1 MYDNFVIQ
9 KKIHTFA
16 KYYLLKL
23 PIIMKLKKIT
33 HTILLLTAIQCT
45 VSAQPIVTGDMRFA
59 RGATMAFGRI
69 KTIQTNGGPTIT
81 KRGFCIAEN
90 PTPTVDDSVST
101 KTISNNGTIYYFVNL
116 KPATK
121 YYMRAYATNQDGVTG
136 YGEVI
141 KFYTLSKGNLT
152 YWYNNGGDA
161 TANTRINNALSDA
174 CDIFS
179 NLTSIKKHFNVGY
192 SSGTPTADCYYADEP
207 WMNMGASSSYQRT
220 GTIMHEMQHGL
231 GVIPYTTQWNK
242 NILRSALDGD
252 GRGTGYWLG
261 DRVSAFLD
269 FWDNTTGSRLNGDY
283 QHMWPYGINGAHED
297 DGSLKTYYANAM
309 IGQAL
314 GEDGL
319 EHRSNTFAEPCYI
332 FNQEDTIKYYLKN
345 ESEDRGLYSS
355 YLTLTNTGL
364 LKWKTMSS
372 AEVQQNDS
380 AAWYI
385 TFTPDNQYYQFR
397 NAATG
402 KYLTYS
408 TTFLLMNRAN
418 ITSADNFHLMKG
430 RVDVGSGTQ
439 AKRGYWLIHPTNDL
453 TPNCLQANANGSIG
467 SSTFNIAN
475 TATAQRWLILT
486 ASETEQIES
495 NLVTGIKQKATDIL
509 SHIKPLAEVPH
520 TERVEGAN
528 QAFADAINSIE
539 GRIAN
544 SNNIT
549 ELGTMADEA
558 TTAALNFLSSVSP
571 TDLSKPFDL
580 TYLLTNATLD
590 TNSDGWSVSATI
602 DFGCAEFYQK
612 TFDFYQTVTNLPAGN
627 YQVGVQAFQ
636 RPGTA
641 ASAYT
646 AYNSDNDNVT
656 VFLYGATKAKKIKQ
670 ICAEMQTK
678 KLGGNESTVGSNK
691 YVPNNMEAASIYFK
705 KGLYENRVTTNVATK
720 GGQLKLGIRSANMGS
735 SYWAIFDNFQ
745 LYYFG
750 DVDPDNP
757 TGIVEHQLKQQ
768 VSNTYFDMQGRKIQ
782 KLPSRSG
789 LYIIGGR
796 KVIIK

>member
-1 MYDNFVIQ
+1 ME
-9 KKIHTFA
+9 
-16 KYYLLKL
+16 
-23 PIIMKLKKIT
+23 LKKLFS
-33 HTILLLTAIQCT
+33 TILLLTAIPCT
-45 VSAQPIVTGDMRFA
+45 LFAQPSVTGDTRFA

-69 KTIQTNGGPTIT
+69 KSISANGGSTIT

-90 PTPTVDDSVST
+90 PNPTIDDSVST
-101 KTISNNGTIYYFVNL
+101 KTISSNGTIYYFVNL
-116 KPATK
+116 KPSTK
-121 YYMRAYATNQDGVTG
+121 YYMRAYVTNQSGVTG
-136 YGEVI
+136 YGDVI
-141 KFYTLSKGNLT
+141 KFYTLPKGNVT
-152 YWYNNGGDA
+152 YWYNNGGDDA
-161 TANTRINNALSDA
+161 ANTRINNALTDA
-174 CDIFS
+174 CNIFS
-179 NLTSIKKHFNVGY
+179 NLTSIQKKFNVGY
-192 SSGTPTADCYYADEP
+192 SAGTPTADCYYDDEP
-207 WMNMGASSSYQRT
+207 WMNMGANSSYQRT

-242 NILRSALDGD
+242 NILRSGLNGD
-252 GRGTGYWLG
+252 GNGTGYWLG

-297 DGSLKTYYANAM
+297 DGTLKTYYANAM

-319 EHRSNTFAEPCYI
+319 EHRSNTFAEPCYL
-332 FNQEDTIKYYLKN
+332 FEQEDNVKYYLKN
-345 ESEDRGLYSS
+345 ESDERGLYTS
-355 YLTLTNTGL
+355 YLTLTNTGA

-397 NAATG
+397 NVATG

-408 TTFLLMNRAN
+408 SAFMLMNRET
-418 ITSADNFHLMKG
+418 ITNADNFHLMKG
-430 RVDVGSGTQ
+430 RVDVGSGSQ
-439 AKRGYWLIHPTNDL
+439 AKRGYWLVHPTGNL
-453 TPNCLQANANGSIG
+453 TPNCLQANANGAIG
-467 SSTFNIAN
+467 SATFNIAN

-486 ASETEQIES
+486 ASEAEQIEA
-495 NLVTGIKQKATDIL
+495 NLVEGIKQKTTDVL

-528 QAFADAINSIE
+528 QAFADAISSIE
-539 GRIAN
+539 SRIAS

-549 ELGTMADEA
+549 ELGTLTDEA
-558 TTAALNFLSSVSP
+558 TAAALNFLSGVSP

-580 TYLLTNATLD
+580 SYLLTNATLD
-590 TNSDGWSVSATI
+590 SNSDGWSVAATI
-602 DFGCAEFYQK
+602 SYACAEFYQK
-612 TFDFYQTVTNLPAGN
+612 TFDFNQIVKNLPAGN

-636 RPGTA
+636 RPGSA
-641 ASAYT
+641 ADAYT

-670 ICAEMQTK
+670 ICAEMQTR
-678 KLGGNESTVGSNK
+678 KLGGNESTIGGNK

-705 KGLYENRVTTNVATK
+705 KGLYQNRVTTSVATK
-720 GGQLKLGIRSANMGS
+720 GGQLKMGLRTTKMDN

-757 TGIVEHQLKQQ
+757 TGIVEHQVKQQ
-768 VSNTYFDMQGRKIQ
+768 TADTWFDMQGRRIQ
-782 KLPSRSG
+782 QLPTRSG

>member
-1 MYDNFVIQ
+1 MELN
-9 KKIHTFA
+9 KI
-16 KYYLLKL
+16 L
-23 PIIMKLKKIT
+23 P
-33 HTILLLTAIQCT
+33 TILLLTTISST
-45 VSAQPIVTGDMRFA
+45 LSAQPTVISDTRFA

-69 KTIQTNGGPTIT
+69 KSISANGGPAIA

-90 PTPTVDDSVST
+90 PNPTVDDSVST
-101 KTISNNGTIYYFVNL
+101 KMLSSNGTIYYFVNL
-116 KPATK
+116 KPSTK
-121 YYMRAYATNQDGVTG
+121 YYMRAYATDQNGATG
-136 YGEVI
+136 YGDVI
-141 KFYTLSKGNLT
+141 KFYTLPKGNIT
-152 YWYNNGGDA
+152 YWYNNGGSA
-161 TANTRINNALSDA
+161 AENTRINNALTDA
-174 CDIFS
+174 CNIF
-179 NLTSIKKHFNVGY
+179 NALTSIKKKFSVGY
-192 SSGTPTADCYYADEP
+192 SAGTPTADCNYKDEP
-207 WMNMGASSSYQRT
+207 WMNMGANSSYQRT

-231 GVIPYTTQWNK
+231 GLVPYTTQWNK
-242 NILRSALDGD
+242 DILRERLDND
-252 GRGTGYWLG
+252 GRGTGHWLG

-283 QHMWPYGINGAHED
+283 QHMWPYGINGAKED

-319 EHRSNTFAEPCYI
+319 EHHSKSFADPCYL
-332 FNQEDTIKYYLKN
+332 FDQEDNVKYYLKN

-364 LKWKTMSS
+364 LKWKKMSS

-408 TTFLLMNRAN
+408 SAFMLMNRET
-418 ITSADNFHLMKG
+418 ITNADNFHLMKG
-430 RVDVGSGTQ
+430 RVDVGSGSQST
-439 AKRGYWLIHPTNDL
+439 RGYWLIHPTGNL
-453 TPNCLQANANGSIG
+453 TPNCLQANANGAIG
-467 SSTFNIAN
+467 SATFNIAN

-486 ASETEQIES
+486 ASETEQIET
-495 NLVTGIKQKATDIL
+495 NLVEGIKQKTTDVL

-539 GRIAN
+539 SRIAN

-549 ELGTMADEA
+549 ELGTLPNEA
-558 TTAALNFLSSVSP
+558 ATAALNFLNGVSP
-571 TDLSKPFDL
+571 TDPSKPFNL

-590 TNSDGWSVSATI
+590 SNSDGWSVAATI
-602 DFGCAEFYQK
+602 NYACAEFYQK
-612 TFDFYQTVTNLPAGN
+612 TFDFNQTVKNLPAGN
-627 YQVGVQAFQ
+627 YQVSVQAFQ
-636 RPGTA
+636 RPGSA
-641 ASAYT
+641 ADAYT

-678 KLGGNESTVGSNK
+678 KLGGSESTVGGNK

-705 KGLYENRVTTNVATK
+705 KGLYQNRVTTSVATK
-720 GGQLKLGIRSANMGS
+720 GGQLKMGLRTTKMDN

-750 DVDPDNP
+750 DVDPDNT
-757 TGIVEHQLKQQ
+757 TGIMEHQLKQQ
-768 VSNTYFDMQGRKIQ
+768 TSNTYYDIQGRQ
-782 KLPSRSG
+782 LQQLPNRSG

>member
-1 MYDNFVIQ
+1 MELN
-9 KKIHTFA
+9 KI
-16 KYYLLKL
+16 L
-23 PIIMKLKKIT
+23 P
-33 HTILLLTAIQCT
+33 TILLLTTISCT
-45 VSAQPIVTGDMRFA
+45 LSAQPTVTSDTRFA

-69 KTIQTNGGPTIT
+69 KSVATNGGPAIA

-90 PTPTVDDSVST
+90 PNPTVDDSVST
-101 KTISNNGTIYYFVNL
+101 KMLSSNGTIYYFVNL
-116 KPATK
+116 KPSTK
-121 YYMRAYATNQDGVTG
+121 YYMRAYATDQNGATG
-136 YGEVI
+136 YGDVI
-141 KFYTLSKGNLT
+141 KFYTLPKGNIT
-152 YWYNNGGDA
+152 YWYNNGGSA
-161 TANTRINNALSDA
+161 AENTRINNALTDA
-174 CDIFS
+174 CNIF
-179 NLTSIKKHFNVGY
+179 NALTSIKKKFSVGY
-192 SSGTPTADCYYADEP
+192 SAGTPTADCNYKDEP
-207 WMNMGASSSYQRT
+207 WMNMGANSSYQRT

-231 GVIPYTTQWNK
+231 GLVPYTTQWNK
-242 NILRSALDGD
+242 NILRSGLNGD
-252 GRGTGYWLG
+252 GNGTGYWLG

-319 EHRSNTFAEPCYI
+319 EHRSSTFADPCYI
-332 FNQEDTIKYYLKN
+332 FDQEDNVKYYLKN

-364 LKWKTMSS
+364 LKWKKMSS

-397 NAATG
+397 NVATG
-402 KYLTYS
+402 KYLTYTS
-408 TTFLLMNRAN
+408 SFMLMNRET

-430 RVDVGSGTQ
+430 RVDVGSGSQ
-439 AKRGYWLIHPTNDL
+439 AKRGYWLVHPTGNL
-453 TPNCLQANANGSIG
+453 TPNCLQANANGAIG
-467 SSTFNIAN
+467 SATFNIDN
-475 TATAQRWLILT
+475 KATAQRWLILT
-486 ASETEQIES
+486 ASETEQTEINLIE
-495 NLVTGIKQKATDIL
+495 TIKQKTTDIL

-520 TERVEGAN
+520 AERIEGAN
-528 QAFADAINSIE
+528 QTFADAIYSIE
-539 GRIAN
+539 ERIAN
-544 SNNIT
+544 SQSINET
-549 ELGTMADEA
+549 SSLADEA
-558 TTAALNFLSSVSP
+558 TIAALNFLSGVSP
-571 TDLSKPFDL
+571 TDPSKPFNL

-590 TNSDGWSVSATI
+590 SNSDGWSVAATI
-602 DFGCAEFYQK
+602 NYGCAEFYQK
-612 TFDFYQTVTNLPAGN
+612 NFDFNQTVKNLPAGN

-636 RPGTA
+636 RPGSA
-641 ASAYT
+641 ADAYT
-646 AYNSDNDNVT
+646 AYNSDDDKVN

-678 KLGGNESTVGSNK
+678 KLGGNESTVGGNK

-705 KGLYENRVTTNVATK
+705 KGLYQNRVTTSVATK
-720 GGQLKLGIRSANMGS
+720 GGQLKMGLRTTKMDN

-750 DVDPDNP
+750 DVDPDNT
-757 TGIVEHQLKQQ
+757 TGIVEQQLKQQ
-768 VSNTYFDMQGRKIQ
+768 TSNTYYDIQGRQ
-782 KLPSRSG
+782 LQQLPTRPG

>member
-1 MYDNFVIQ
+1 ME
-9 KKIHTFA
+9 
-16 KYYLLKL
+16 
-23 PIIMKLKKIT
+23 LKKLIP
-33 HTILLLTAIQCT
+33 TILLLTAIPCT
-45 VSAQPIVTGDMRFA
+45 IFAQPTVTSDTRFA

-69 KTIQTNGGPTIT
+69 KSAVTNGGPTIT

-90 PTPTVDDSVST
+90 PNPTIDDSVST
-101 KTISNNGTIYYFVNL
+101 KTLSNNGTIYYFVNL

-121 YYMRAYATNQDGVTG
+121 YYMRAYATNQSGVTG

-141 KFYTLSKGNLT
+141 KFYTLPKGNIT
-152 YWYNNGGDA
+152 YGYNNGGSSA
-161 TANTRINNALSDA
+161 ENTRINNALTQA

-179 NLTSIKKHFNVGY
+179 NLTSIKKHFDVGY
-192 SSGTPTADCYYADEP
+192 GSGTPTADCNYRDTP
-207 WMNMGASSSYQRT
+207 WMNVGPNQSYQKT

-231 GVIPYTTQWNK
+231 GVISYSTQWCGS
-242 NILRSALDGD
+242 ILRSGN
-252 GRGTGYWLG
+252 GTGYWLG
-261 DRVSAFLD
+261 DRVSEFLD
-269 FWDNTTGSRLNGDY
+269 FWDNTTGSRLNGDT
-283 QHMWPYGINGAHED
+283 QHMWPYGVNGAHED
-297 DGSLKTYYANAM
+297 DGTLRTYYANAM

-319 EHRSNTFAEPCYI
+319 EHRSSTFADPCYL
-332 FNQEDTIKYYLKN
+332 FDQEDNVKYYLKN
-345 ESEDRGLYSS
+345 ESEDRGLYTS
-355 YLTLTNTGL
+355 YLTLTNTGA

-408 TTFLLMNRAN
+408 SSFTLVNHET

-439 AKRGYWLIHPTNDL
+439 AKRGYWLVHPTGNL
-453 TPNCLQANANGSIG
+453 TPNCLQANANGAIG
-467 SSTFNIAN
+467 SATFNRAN

-486 ASETEQIES
+486 ASEAEQMEAS
-495 NLVTGIKQKATDIL
+495 LVAGIKQKTTDIL

-528 QAFADAINSIE
+528 QTFADAISSIE
-539 GRIAN
+539 SRIA
-544 SNNIT
+544 SSDNIT
-549 ELGTMADEA
+549 ELGSLSDEA
-558 TTAALNFLSSVSP
+558 TAAALTYLSSVSP
-571 TDLSKPFDL
+571 TDPSKPFEL
-580 TYLLTNATLD
+580 TYMLQNASID
-590 TNSDGWSVSATI
+590 NNSDGWSVTATVSYS
-602 DFGCAEFYQK
+602 CAEFYQK
-612 TFDFYQTVTNLPAGN
+612 TFDFNQTVKNLPAGY

-636 RPGTA
+636 RPGSA
-641 ASAYT
+641 ADAYT

-678 KLGGNESTVGSNK
+678 KLGGSESTVGGNK

-705 KGLYENRVTTNVATK
+705 KGLYENRVTTSVASK
-720 GGQLKLGIRSANMGS
+720 GGSLKMGIRSTKMDN

-750 DVDPDNP
+750 DVDPDNT
-757 TGIVEHQLKQQ
+757 TGITEHQVKQP
-768 VSNTYFDMQGRKIQ
+768 SANSYYDLQGRQ
-782 KLPSRSG
+782 LQYQPRRSG